1 MASALPLLAMDL
13 GVCMAAKIDDIDYA
27 VLAEELGYS
36 HLWVA
41 DSQMLWSD
49 CYATMALVATRTER
63 VKIGTGVAVAGTR
76 SSAVTAAAHATINR
90 LAPGRVFCAVG
101 TGNTAN
107 RVMGAKPMPI
117 AEFERYIEELRL
129 LLDGAEADVAFR
141 GAIRPVR
148 HLMPDAGFVDFQPRI
163 PLYVSGFGPRAMA
176 LAVCHGD
183 GLVMSIPPT
192 ADGMERAWRRVDDA
206 AAAAGITVDRAT
218 FFTSTLTTMVV
229 LEPGEAVDSERSR
242 EACGAFAISAL
253 HYAFEQWK
261 EAGRPDRHPQYDF
274 WDDYVALLDRTD
286 PAVLHQRIHQGH
298 NCWVIDEEQQFVTK
312 ELIEASCMVGTAD
325 ELVRRLDDLAAA
337 GLDQVMLL
345 PPLDAKE
352 GVLRAVAEQVMP
364 RLLGDRP
371 AHRSTV

>member
-1 MASALPLLAMDL
+1 MDL
-13 GVCMAAKIDDIDYA
+13 GVCMAAKIDDIGYA
-27 VLAEELGYS
+27 ELAEQLGYS

-49 CYATMALVATRTER
+49 CYATMALAATRTER
-63 VKIGTGVAVAGTR
+63 IKIGTGVAVAGTR

-129 LLDGAEADVAFR
+129 LLDGEQADVAFR
-141 GAIRPVR
+141 GDIRPVR
-148 HLMPDAGFVDFQPRI
+148 HLMPDKGFVDFQPRI
-163 PLYVSGFGPRAMA
+163 PLYVSGFGQRAMA
-176 LAVCHGD
+176 LAVRHGD
-183 GLVMSIPPT
+183 GLVMSIPPNV
-192 ADGMERAWRRVDDA
+192 DGLERAWRRLDT
-206 AAAAGITVDRAT
+206 AAGTTVDRST

-229 LEPGEAVDSERSR
+229 VDPGEAVDSERSR
-242 EACGAFAISAL
+242 EMCGAFAISAL

-261 EAGRPDRHPQYDF
+261 EAGRPQRHPPFDF

-298 NCWVIDEEQQFVTK
+298 NCWVVDEEQQFVTK

-325 ELVRRLDDLAAA
+325 QLARRLDDLAEA

-345 PPLDAKE
+345 PPLAAKE
-352 GVLRAVAEQVMP
+352 DVLRSVAEQVMP
-364 RLLGDRP
+364 KL
-371 AHRSTV
+371 RSRRDGA